1 MKKLSKVFARKTV
14 SGGACVKQKK
24 LKRGVLA
31 LLGAVMAVSLAGA
44 GISYGLPVNAMSSAG
59 TTTVAGGDIWDATAN
74 KFKKQQLQTLVSQ
87 ITGGGR
93 AYSDLSEKLS
103 NASGNVL
110 TSANIHANNGNK
122 DIIVEFGGQKW
133 TVTYVSNNNTNEIVA
148 TLWYAGPETDT
159 YSISDRWISDA
170 DVITSAHDGYTRYSN
185 HYGGSYMRAVTLNNG
200 GFYWTTNSNLVK
212 DDNLV
217 NKTRAIQSAS
227 NDFAMFTMREVSG
240 SVSSFLEVPVNMPW
254 QQNQRNTNISA
265 TRYGNENLV
274 RVSDGWNH
282 NNINLAQDDPLYFQW
297 GYDKVWLPSIS
308 ETGNGTVDGIWVTT
322 QNQRASAST
331 SAWTRSGYTDKAF
344 GGYVLT
350 SAGKQGGGG
359 NTSNKC
365 GLRPAIHLN
374 LTKAFAS
381 VGYDGADDLY
391 NDAANKFNR
400 PNLDRLYSQLGAANY
415 SALESKVS
423 GGANITAQDIARLNN
438 HQGDVTVQF
447 GGFNWTVTYVSQTT
461 TGDVIATLWYDDVE
475 DGSEFSKGWR
485 SNTGSG
491 GYAGYTKHSS
501 HYGGSY
507 LRAIALGNG
516 GQYYHSDKGEYVQLD
531 SDVITKTAT
540 AAEAQAS
547 KFYTFAQ
554 GDLAQYLAAPNSVEW
569 QQDQKES
576 FKYSNFNRLQNETLV
591 KVTDNWF
598 SENLLNSQ
606 DDPLY
611 FNWGNDKVWLPS
623 LSETGWDAQ
632 NGGIWETSVSQRSNN
647 YQGNG
652 SSDSKYSW
660 TRSGVQTIA
669 HPAYVLDSSGVTV
682 ARSTTFV
689 LGVRPAIHLNL
700 TKAESNTGGNSF
712 ADLNKELQDKWN
724 AAIEESLYNGG
735 KQVAFTLTD
744 NWLAL
749 PDKDYK
755 TSFGKGVG
763 FSNGGLYI
771 PAGANIVFDLNGRV
785 LDRNLAVAAEIG
797 NAIWNDGTLI
807 INDSSSNGSGTVRGA
822 YSKTDIGAAICNYGY
837 LIINGGNFVDN
848 ATVDGGGPAVFSR
861 GCFVINGGTFANNV
875 TVNGCGGAFVIVGS
889 AEFNGGVITHN
900 KANLEVGGAIFIYIN
915 SYVVIN
921 DVEVCFNETGSHGA
935 VNINNGSSVI
945 VNGGKFH
952 NNYAKSQG
960 GAFVTRRDAT
970 LEINGGEITEN
981 VAYAHG
987 GAICSF
993 AGSEIIINDGLIKG
1007 NCVDDLANGY
1017 GGAINVAGKL
1027 TINGGE
1033 ISYNKS
1039 SRGGAFYALGTDIV
1053 MNGGVLKNN
1062 IATRYGGAV
1071 YVSDGYEFTLNGGEI
1086 CYNTATGEYD
1096 GIADGG
1102 GIFINGNKPIN
1113 EAPRDATFKMNG
1125 GAIYGNKAF
1134 TAGGGVMMMLEGSH
1148 FNLTGGVIKDNTLTD
1163 GTTKSNL
1170 FLAKNS
1176 NVITVNG
1183 RLNTRSTYIGISL
1196 ESERTTAVT
1205 SGYTS
1210 AGNAAGD
1217 VSKYFFADNGKTVSV
1232 TSNEVV
1238 ITTTNAA
1245 AKTDAQWSYTRSG
1258 SSAVNIPKT
1267 ASYYSVEYTGNAFTV
1282 ACSAGGNKGVD
1293 SLGRP
1298 VTVMTEA
1305 GKYYFT
1311 ANNAATLNN
1320 PVLIFEILPQSIAGA
1335 TVTVESKE
1343 VYNGKAHTPEV
1354 KVELDGK
1361 VLVKDKDYTLEYA
1374 ANINAGTAS
1383 VTVRGAGNYGG
1394 SVMGS
1399 FEIEQR
1405 NIEIRWGKLEAEYD
1419 GAVKAVYAE
1428 AEGVLAGESVSI
1440 LLNYAFGGRA
1450 ITPVNAGTYTVYGS
1464 LSASGNYK
1472 LAPTANRYETFVIK
1486 PKTVEAVWSGLE
1498 FTYNGEE
1505 QAPTATYKDITNKT
1519 LSLNVT
1525 VGGAH
1530 TGANVYTAAAT
1541 SPDSNY
1547 VVSAASANVQFEIK
1561 KKAVAPAWGANT
1573 HAYDGVNY
1581 TPSVTLND
1589 IDGNDLSAGTAF
1601 EYFKNGVSIGN
1612 TAPANQGKYVVRLTL
1627 TNANYCLADDSG
1639 KAIEYYDYEYTITPS
1654 AANGSWTF
1662 ADPDYDGQGKAPQF
1676 AYTDSSETL
1685 TVTLTYGVDKGD
1697 GTADK
1702 YTADLP
1708 VNAGNYVVKAVF
1720 ENGNYDEILHP
1731 FTIGKKQVSVAW
1743 TGDKDSVSV
1752 SNGYKWLYD
1761 GKEHAPTATA
1771 SVAGVAGVT
1780 DLEITVAGKTDTG
1793 NYTATAVLK
1802 DTELNK
1808 NFTLTGET
1816 ENYEIA
1822 HSTITAVKWYNYG
1835 SDTPV
1840 TGKPSYQYIS
1850 VFGRP
1855 GPNLSAYGVATM
1867 QGPDESGSTVTRTV
1881 EVPMKVSYIG
1891 SFNPSGYWN
1900 IGTYTAQAAVS
1911 NSNSSTA
1918 LTGTALQLEFDVTE
1932 KQLETTVATIV
1943 WEFVSAQT
1951 DDDTGAKYWIYDGQP
1966 HAPEARRVIPD
1977 KTYDPDDASTYEVL
1991 KTGGARTDAGTYY
2004 AYIMPCNYEIAESDA
2019 DCEYEIRP
2027 REITV
2032 TWAGVGGAA
2041 NNFEWTYDGLAH
2053 APVATANGSGGL
2065 TVTLEAI
2072 TEYVNAGE
2080 YVAVAKAG
2088 GNFKITSGETQSF
2101 KIKQLVLDPDDV
2113 VWTGKDGS
2121 TTDFK
2126 WTADGS
2132 AHAPAAALTVTI
2144 NGSSVTVSL
2153 TVTGATSA
2161 VGVHTAYATLDSSDT
2176 ANANF
2181 VLKNASKEFSIET
2194 SAIRA
2199 IMWEGTESGDALV
2212 FVYNGKEQTPKAY
2225 YWDSEN
2231 NKVYLNVVGGA
2242 TEAGEYIAYVT
2253 DETGLTA
2260 GMSLKYT
2267 IKAQELTVS
2276 WDKTTATYDGAE
2288 HAPEAAFADADG
2300 NTVTLTLGTDY
2311 KVTAFTTAGTHES
2324 EIVFLNKN
2332 YAAAGTTGSAEFM
2345 INPKKITITWVAN
2358 DDGTF
2363 NFMYDG
2369 TAKKPSFNSSE
2380 SGVTVTVLGEETAVG
2395 TYTATAVCDDNNY
2408 YLSDSAHKDK
2418 AEHEF
2423 NVIPFAISVDWKG
2436 NGGDPDNFSYEY
2448 DGNTYFAPT
2457 ATYTDWNGDEQT
2469 LTVRGE
2475 RMDAGKN
2482 YQAVAVLP
2490 ENCSFKFTSGEH
2502 AGTHSFEI
2510 TPKLITGI
2518 VWEGVDGSATVFAW
2532 TYSGKPHSPVAKTP
2546 EGDVLSVTGAAADVG
2561 EYTATA
2567 GLPNASNYKFDESVD
2582 PDIKFTIVPKTVD
2595 VKWYGKDGSETDFV
2609 WDYTGS
2615 LICPEA
2621 KFEDVNGTMVE
2632 VPVNGGAAAAGQHI
2646 ATAEDI
2652 FANYD
2657 FSEVSLT
2664 QTFTVNAK
2672 TLTLSW
2678 SDSDKI
2684 KDGVYTYVYN
2694 GKVQMPVATSAE
2706 GINLSYTILDA
2717 EGNPVGAVV
2726 GAGEYTVTVS
2736 PADMNYTIPAD
2747 DKTVNV
2753 EITKKTVTVE
2763 WGSDSLAYTG
2773 GAIAPEAWFVDAD
2786 NQCIAL
2792 AVTGAETEPGTDYT
2806 ATADFVSPNANY
2818 VLDTDSASK
2827 TYEIVKKTE
2836 DELVWDWANGEWK
2849 VPGEEPEE
2857 PPVAE
2862 G

>member
-1 MKKLSKVFARKTV
+1 MNKLSKVFARKTV

-44 GISYGLPVNAMSSAG
+44 GISYGLPVNAMSSANQ
-59 TTTVAGGDIWDATAN
+59 TPTVAGGDIWDATAN

-87 ITGGGR
+87 ITGGGK

-103 NASGNVL
+103 DASGNVL

-159 YSISDRWISDA
+159 YSISDKWISDA

-200 GFYWTTNSNLVK
+200 GFYWTTTSNLVK

-461 TGDVIATLWYDDVE
+461 TGDVIATLWYRDTE
-475 DGSEFSKGWR
+475 EAASFSDGWR
-485 SNTGSG
+485 SDTGDG
-491 GYAGYTKHSS
+491 GYSGYIKHSN
-501 HYGGSY
+501 HYGGSHI
-507 LRAIALGNG
+507 RAITLGNG
-516 GQYYHSDKGEYVQLD
+516 GQYYTASGTVVQAD
-531 SDVITKTAT
+531 SAVTAKTAT

-554 GDLAQYLAAPNSVEW
+554 GNLAQYLAAPSSVEW
-569 QQDQKES
+569 QQKQLLNVNN
-576 FKYSNFNRLQNETLV
+576 YRNQNENLV
-591 KVTDNWF
+591 NVNDNWY
-598 SENLLNSQ
+598 SEHIKNSQ
-606 DDPLY
+606 NDPLY
-611 FNWGNDKVWLPS
+611 YQWCNDKVWLPGS
-623 LSETGWDAQ
+623 SEVGDQ
-632 NGGIWETSVSQRSNN
+632 RINGIWETTVSQRSSTFNVAGASG
-647 YQGNG
+647 QGA
-652 SSDSKYSW
+652 W
-660 TRSGVQTIA
+660 LRSGLYGTPYGA
-669 HPAYVLDSSGVTV
+669 HVLDNSGNDYNM
-682 ARSTTFV
+682 RSTNNM

-724 AAIEESLYNGG
+724 AAIEESLFNGG

-771 PAGANIVFDLNGRV
+771 PAGASVVFDLNGRV

-889 AEFNGGVITHN
+889 AEFNGGVVTHN
-900 KANLEVGGAIFIYIN
+900 KATASDAGAIYIHTGSRVVINEIEMSFNQAASNGGAIYN
-915 SYVVIN
+915 N
-921 DVEVCFNETGSHGA
+921 TA
-935 VNINNGSSVI
+935 VLII
-945 VNGGKFH
+945 NGGKIH
-952 NNYAKSQG
+952 NNYAGGQG
-960 GAFVTRRDAT
+960 GGFQSAASAT

-981 VAYAHG
+981 MSAMHG
-987 GAICSF
+987 GAIKIS
-993 AGSEIIINDGLIKG
+993 GSSKLIFNDGLVSHNI
-1007 NCVDDLANGY
+1007 ANATGSC
-1017 GGAINVAGKL
+1017 GGAVIVESNAHAM
-1027 TINGGE
+1027 INGGE
-1033 ISYNKS
+1033 ISYNKAT
-1039 SRGGAFYALGTDIV
+1039 RGGGLYYSALSKGEINGGKIQFNESSHFGGGVYISNNTNITMNGGNILNNICTGVTSSSDYGHGGGV
-1053 MNGGVLKNN
+1053 YLNGSSYTTTFNMNGGV
-1062 IATRYGGAV
+1062 I
-1071 YVSDGYEFTLNGGEI
+1071 S
-1086 CYNTATGEYD
+1086 
-1096 GIADGG
+1096 
-1102 GIFINGNKPIN
+1102 
-1113 EAPRDATFKMNG
+1113 
-1125 GAIYGNKAF
+1125 GNKAERS
-1134 TAGGGVMMMLEGSH
+1134 GGVIAH
-1148 FNLTGGVIKDNTLTD
+1148 QAKVVFNLAGGVIKDNTLTD

-1170 FLAKNS
+1170 YLYPTGHTIKITGKLNRTATYVGITAKD
-1176 NVITVNG
+1176 G
-1183 RLNTRSTYIGISL
+1183 
-1196 ESERTTAVT
+1196 RTTAVT

-1210 AGNAAGD
+1210 TGHVAGD
-1217 VSKYFFADNGKTVSV
+1217 ASKYFFADNGKTVSV

-1320 PVLIFEILPQSIAGA
+1320 PVIEFEILPKSISGA
-1335 TVTVESKE
+1335 TVTVEGKE

-1361 VLVKDKDYTLEYA
+1361 VLVKDKDYTLEYNS
-1374 ANINAGTAS
+1374 NINAGTAS
-1383 VTVRGAGNYGG
+1383 VIVRGAGNYGG

-1419 GAVKAVYAE
+1419 GTVKAVYAE
-1428 AEGVLAGESVSI
+1428 AEGVLTGESVSI

-1450 ITPVNAGTYTVYGS
+1450 ITPVNAGTYTVYGA

-1498 FTYNGEE
+1498 FIYNGKE
-1505 QAPTATYKDITNKT
+1505 QAPTATYKDITGKT

-1525 VGGAH
+1525 IGGAH
-1530 TGANVYTAAAT
+1530 TGANVYTAAAA

-1561 KKAVAPAWGANT
+1561 KNAVAPVWGADT

-1581 TPSVTLND
+1581 TPSLTLND
-1589 IDGNDLSAGTAF
+1589 VDGNDLSAGAAF
-1601 EYFKNGVSIGN
+1601 EYFKDGVSLGN
-1612 TAPANQGKYVVRLTL
+1612 TAPADQGKYIVRLTL
-1627 TNANYCLADDSG
+1627 TNADYCLADGNG

-1662 ADPDYDGQGKAPQF
+1662 ASPDYDGQGKAPQF

-1731 FTIGKKQVSVAW
+1731 FTIGKKQVAVAW

-1780 DLEITVAGKTDTG
+1780 ELEITVAGKTDTG
-1793 NYTATAVLK
+1793 SYTATAVLK
-1802 DTELNK
+1802 NTELNK

-1816 ENYEIA
+1816 KNYEIA

-1951 DDDTGAKYWIYDGQP
+1951 DGDTGAKYWIYDGQP

-2027 REITV
+2027 RGITV

-2101 KIKQLVLDPDDV
+2101 KIKQLVLDPDDI

-2132 AHAPAAALTVTI
+2132 AHAPTAALTVTI
-2144 NGSSVTVSL
+2144 NGSSVNVSL

-2161 VGVHTAYATLDSSDT
+2161 VGVHTAYATLDSSDS

-2181 VLKNASKEFSIET
+2181 VLKNASKEFLIET

-2212 FVYNGKEQTPKAY
+2212 LVYNGKEQTPKAY
-2225 YWDSEN
+2225 YWDSDN

-2332 YAAAGTTGSAEFM
+2332 YAAAGTTGSAEFK

-2423 NVIPFAISVDWKG
+2423 SVIPFAISVDWKG

-2609 WDYTGS
+2609 WDYTGT

-2621 KFEDVNGTMVE
+2621 KFEDVNGTLVE

-2678 SDSDKI
+2678 SDLDKI

-2717 EGNPVGAVV
+2717 DGNPVGAVV

-2792 AVTGAETEPGTDYT
+2792 AVTGAETEPGTGYT

-2849 VPGEEPEE
+2849 VPEEEPEE

>member
-44 GISYGLPVNAMSSAG
+44 GISYGLPVNAMSSSG
-59 TTTVAGGDIWDATAN
+59 TTTVAGDLWNETSKGFN
-74 KFKKQQLQTLVSQ
+74 KSTLNGLASK
-87 ITGGGR
+87 ITGAGGG
-93 AYSDLSEKLS
+93 YSDLVSKLNSATDNKLS
-103 NASGNVL
+103 
-110 TSANIHANNGNK
+110 SANLRTINSNNDVLVNFNGK
-122 DIIVEFGGQKW
+122 KW
-133 TVTYVSNNNTNEIVA
+133 TVTYVSEDVNGNIIA
-148 TLWYAGPETDT
+148 TLWYA
-159 YSISDRWISDA
+159 DA
-170 DVITSAHDGYTRYSN
+170 AEKAMFADGWGTAIVEGGVPGNVRYSN
-185 HYGGSYMRAVTLNNG
+185 HYGGSSLRAKTLGNG
-200 GFYWTTNSNLVK
+200 GFYWTAAGNG
-212 DDNLV
+212 
-217 NKTRAIQSAS
+217 IQNDSDVTKVMTTAAEAQAS
-227 NDFAMFTMREVSG
+227 TFYDFAQGDISKYLASPITMEWQHNQNLGYSG
-240 SVSSFLEVPVNMPW
+240 IDGGY
-254 QQNQRNTNISA
+254 RNL
-265 TRYGNENLV
+265 NENLIE
-274 RVSDGWNH
+274 VSDGWKTDTLKNS
-282 NNINLAQDDPLYFQW
+282 QSDPLYFQW
-297 GYDKVWLPSIS
+297 GYDKVWIPSLS
-308 ETGNGTVDGIWVTT
+308 ETGSNGGPGIWDTSV
-322 QNQRASAST
+322 NQRTESDIT
-331 SAWTRSGYTDKAF
+331 HTRSGYNHASYSNYVINALGNF
-344 GGYVLT
+344 GGAGGT
-350 SAGKQGGGG
+350 SG
-359 NTSNKC
+359 NYIV
-365 GLRPAIHLN
+365 RPAVHLN

-381 VGYDGADDLY
+381 TGYDGAEDLY

-400 PNLDRLYSQLGAANY
+400 PNLDKLYSQLGAANY

-461 TGDVIATLWYDDVE
+461 TGDVIATLWYRDTE
-475 DGSEFSKGWR
+475 EAASFSDGWR
-485 SNTGSG
+485 SDTGDG
-491 GYAGYTKHSS
+491 GYSGYIKHSN
-501 HYGGSY
+501 HYGGSHI
-507 LRAIALGNG
+507 RAITLGNG
-516 GQYYHSDKGEYVQLD
+516 GQYYTASGTVVQAD
-531 SDVITKTAT
+531 SAVTAKTAT

-554 GDLAQYLAAPNSVEW
+554 GNLAQYLAAPSSVEW
-569 QQDQKES
+569 QQKQLLNVNN
-576 FKYSNFNRLQNETLV
+576 YRNQNENLV
-591 KVTDNWF
+591 NVNDNWY
-598 SENLLNSQ
+598 SEHIKNSQ
-606 DDPLY
+606 NDPLY
-611 FNWGNDKVWLPS
+611 YQWCNDKVWLPGS
-623 LSETGWDAQ
+623 SEVGDQ
-632 NGGIWETSVSQRSNN
+632 RINGIWETTVSQRSSTFNVAGASG
-647 YQGNG
+647 QGA
-652 SSDSKYSW
+652 W
-660 TRSGVQTIA
+660 LRSGLYGTPYGA
-669 HPAYVLDSSGVTV
+669 HVLDNSGNDYNM
-682 ARSTTFV
+682 RSTNNM

-763 FSNGGLYI
+763 FSRGGLYI

-785 LDRNLAVAAEIG
+785 LDRNLNVAAEIG

-822 YSKTDIGAAICNYGY
+822 YSRTDIGAAISNYGY

-848 ATVDGGGPAVFSR
+848 TTVDGGGPAVFSR
-861 GCFVINGGTFANNV
+861 SHFVINGGTFANNV

-889 AEFNGGVITHN
+889 AEFNGGVVKHN
-900 KANLEVGGAIFIYIN
+900 EATVAEAGAIYIHTGSRVVINEIEMSFNQAASNGGAIY
-915 SYVVIN
+915 
-921 DVEVCFNETGSHGA
+921 
-935 VNINNGSSVI
+935 NNTSVLI
-945 VNGGKFH
+945 INGGKIH
-952 NNYAKSQG
+952 NNYAGGQG
-960 GAFVTRRDAT
+960 GGFQSTASAT

-981 VAYAHG
+981 MAAKHG
-987 GAICSF
+987 GAIKIS
-993 AGSEIIINDGLIKG
+993 GSSKLIFNDGLVSHNI
-1007 NCVDDLANGY
+1007 ANATGSC
-1017 GGAINVAGKL
+1017 GGAVLVESNAHAM
-1027 TINGGE
+1027 INGGE
-1033 ISYNKS
+1033 ISYNKAT
-1039 SRGGAFYALGTDIV
+1039 RGGGLYYSALSKGEINGGKIQFNESSHFGGGVYISNNTNITMNGGNILNNICTGVTSSSDYGHGGGV
-1053 MNGGVLKNN
+1053 YLNGSSYTTTFNMNGGV
-1062 IATRYGGAV
+1062 I
-1071 YVSDGYEFTLNGGEI
+1071 S
-1086 CYNTATGEYD
+1086 
-1096 GIADGG
+1096 
-1102 GIFINGNKPIN
+1102 
-1113 EAPRDATFKMNG
+1113 
-1125 GAIYGNKAF
+1125 GNKAERS
-1134 TAGGGVMMMLEGSH
+1134 GGVIAH
-1148 FNLTGGVIKDNTLTD
+1148 QAKVVFNLAGGVIKDNTLTD

-1170 FLAKNS
+1170 YLYPTGHTIKITGKLNRTATYVGITAKD
-1176 NVITVNG
+1176 G
-1183 RLNTRSTYIGISL
+1183 
-1196 ESERTTAVT
+1196 RTTAVT

-1210 AGNAAGD
+1210 TGHVAGD
-1217 VSKYFFADNGKTVSV
+1217 ASKYFFADNGKTVSV

-1320 PVLIFEILPQSIAGA
+1320 PVIEFEILPKSISGA
-1335 TVTVESKE
+1335 TVTVEGKE

-1450 ITPVNAGTYTVYGS
+1450 ITPVNAGTYTVYGA

-1505 QAPTATYKDITNKT
+1505 QAPTAAYKDVTNKT

-1589 IDGNDLSAGTAF
+1589 IDGNDLAAGTAF

-1627 TNANYCLADDSG
+1627 TNADYCIADDSG

-1662 ADPDYDGQGKAPQF
+1662 ASPDYDGQGKAPQF

-1702 YTADLP
+1702 YTDDLP

-1780 DLEITVAGKTDTG
+1780 ELEITVAGKTDTG

-1802 DTELNK
+1802 NTELNK

-1816 ENYEIA
+1816 KNYEIA

-1840 TGKPSYQYIS
+1840 AGKPSYQYIS

-1918 LTGTALQLEFDVTE
+1918 LAGTALQLEFDVTE

-1951 DDDTGAKYWIYDGQP
+1951 DDTGAKYWIYDGQP

-2041 NNFEWTYDGLAH
+2041 NNFDWTYDGLAH

-2144 NGSSVTVSL
+2144 NGSSVNVSL

-2161 VGVHTAYATLDSSDT
+2161 VGVHTAYATLDSSDS

-2225 YWDSEN
+2225 YWDSDN

-2253 DETGLTA
+2253 DETGLTT

-2288 HAPEAAFADADG
+2288 HAPEAAFTDADG

-2332 YAAAGTTGSAEFM
+2332 YAAAGTTGSAEFK

-2423 NVIPFAISVDWKG
+2423 SVIPFAISVDWKG

-2482 YQAVAVLP
+2482 YTAVAVLP

-2518 VWEGVDGSATVFAW
+2518 VWEGVDGSATKFAW

-2621 KFEDVNGTMVE
+2621 KFEDVNGTLVE

-2717 EGNPVGAVV
+2717 DGNPVGAVV

-2736 PADMNYTIPAD
+2736 PADMNYTIPAQ

-2792 AVTGAETEPGTDYT
+2792 AVTGAETEPGTGYT

-2849 VPGEEPEE
+2849 VPEEEPEE

>member
-59 TTTVAGGDIWDATAN
+59 TTTVAGDLWNETSKGFN
-74 KFKKQQLQTLVSQ
+74 KSTLNGLASK
-87 ITGGGR
+87 ITGSGGG
-93 AYSDLSEKLS
+93 YSDLVSKLNSATDNKLS
-103 NASGNVL
+103 
-110 TSANIHANNGNK
+110 SANLRTINSNNDVLVNFNGK
-122 DIIVEFGGQKW
+122 KW
-133 TVTYVSNNNTNEIVA
+133 TVTYVSEDVNGNIIA
-148 TLWYAGPETDT
+148 TLWYADT
-159 YSISDRWISDA
+159 AEKAMFA
-170 DVITSAHDGYTRYSN
+170 DNWGTAMLEGGIPGNVRYSN
-185 HYGGSYMRAVTLNNG
+185 HYGGSSLRAKTLGNG
-200 GFYWTTNSNLVK
+200 GFYWKAAGNGIQNDSDVTKVMTT
-212 DDNLV
+212 
-217 NKTRAIQSAS
+217 AAEAQAS
-227 NDFAMFTMREVSG
+227 TFYDFAQGDISKYLASPI
-240 SVSSFLEVPVNMPW
+240 SVEW
-254 QQNQRNTNISA
+254 QKNQNLGYSA
-265 TRYGNENLV
+265 IDGGFRCQNENLV
-274 RVSDGWNH
+274 EVSDGWKTDTLKNS
-282 NNINLAQDDPLYFQW
+282 QSDPLYFQW
-297 GYDKVWLPSIS
+297 GYDKVWIPSIS
-308 ETGNGTVDGIWVTT
+308 ETGSNGGPGIWDTSV
-322 QNQRASAST
+322 NQRVESDIT
-331 SAWTRSGYTDKAF
+331 HTRSGYNHASYSNYVLNALGNF
-344 GGYVLT
+344 GGVGGT
-350 SAGKQGGGG
+350 SEDYIV
-359 NTSNKC
+359 
-365 GLRPAIHLN
+365 RPAVHLN

-461 TGDVIATLWYDDVE
+461 TGDVIATLWYRDTE
-475 DGSEFSKGWR
+475 EAASFSDGWR
-485 SNTGSG
+485 SDTGDG
-491 GYAGYTKHSS
+491 GYSGYIKHSN
-501 HYGGSY
+501 HYGGSHI
-507 LRAIALGNG
+507 RAITLGNG
-516 GQYYHSDKGEYVQLD
+516 GQYYTASGTVVQAD
-531 SDVITKTAT
+531 SAVTAKTAT

-554 GDLAQYLAAPNSVEW
+554 GDLAQYLAAPSSVEW
-569 QQDQKES
+569 QQKQLLNVNN
-576 FKYSNFNRLQNETLV
+576 YRNQNENLV
-591 KVTDNWF
+591 NVNDNWY
-598 SENLLNSQ
+598 SEHIKNSQ
-606 DDPLY
+606 NDPLY
-611 FNWGNDKVWLPS
+611 YQWCNDKVWLPGS
-623 LSETGWDAQ
+623 SEVGDQ
-632 NGGIWETSVSQRSNN
+632 RINGIWETTVSQRSSTFNVAGASG
-647 YQGNG
+647 QGA
-652 SSDSKYSW
+652 W
-660 TRSGVQTIA
+660 LRSGLYGTPYGA
-669 HPAYVLDSSGVTV
+669 HVLDNSGNDYNM
-682 ARSTTFV
+682 RSTNNM

-735 KQVAFTLTD
+735 KQVTFTLTD

-771 PAGANIVFDLNGRV
+771 PAGASVVFDLNGRV

-822 YSKTDIGAAICNYGY
+822 YSKTDIGAAISNYGY

-848 ATVDGGGPAVFSR
+848 TTVDGGGPAVFSR
-861 GCFVINGGTFANNV
+861 SHFVINGGTFANNV

-889 AEFNGGVITHN
+889 AEFNGGVVTHN
-900 KANLEVGGAIFIYIN
+900 KANIEVGGAIFIYIN

-921 DVEVCFNETGSHGA
+921 DVEVCFNEAGSHGA
-935 VNINNGSSVI
+935 VNINNGSDVI

-960 GAFVTRRDAT
+960 GAFVMRSAAT

-981 VAYAHG
+981 QAYAHG
-987 GAICSF
+987 GAIYAYADSD
-993 AGSEIIINDGLIKG
+993 IIINDGLFSRNETVEENNAQGGVINHNG
-1007 NCVDDLANGY
+1007 N
-1017 GGAINVAGKL
+1017 L

-1033 ISYNKS
+1033 FSYNKAT
-1039 SRGGAFYALGTDIV
+1039 RGGVVFSQGAKGIAV
-1053 MNGGVLKNN
+1053 MNGGVFKNN
-1062 IATRYGGAV
+1062 TVTYYGGAV
-1071 YVSDGYEFTLNGGEI
+1071 YVGDSASFTMNGGEI
-1086 CYNTATGEYD
+1086 INNTCTGYTGGVLD
-1096 GIADGG
+1096 NGYGG
-1102 GIFINGNKPIN
+1102 GVFVNGNSIAVFN
-1113 EAPRDATFKMNG
+1113 MNG
-1125 GAIYGNKAF
+1125 GVISGNKAQKSGGVAVYQKLGEF
-1134 TAGGGVMMMLEGSH
+1134 RLGGGV
-1148 FNLTGGVIKDNTLTD
+1148 VKDNTLLD
-1163 GTTKSNL
+1163 GTTKSNVLL
-1170 FLAKNS
+1170 FLS
-1176 NVITVNG
+1176 NHNITVKG
-1183 RLNTRSTYIGISL
+1183 RLNTRTTYIGISARDN
-1196 ESERTTAVT
+1196 RTTAVT

-1210 AGNAAGD
+1210 AGNVAGD

-1335 TVTVESKE
+1335 AVTVESKE

-1361 VLVKDKDYTLEYA
+1361 VLVKDKDYTLEYNS
-1374 ANINAGTAS
+1374 NINAGAAN
-1383 VTVRGAGNYGG
+1383 VIVRGTGNYGG
-1394 SVMGS
+1394 SVIGT

-1419 GAVKAVYAE
+1419 GAVKTVYAE

-1627 TNANYCLADDSG
+1627 TNADYCLADDSG

-1662 ADPDYDGQGKAPQF
+1662 ASPDYDGQGKAPQF

-1708 VNAGNYVVKAVF
+1708 VNAGDYVVKAVF

-1780 DLEITVAGKTDTG
+1780 ELEITVAGKTDTG

-1802 DTELNK
+1802 NTELNK

-1816 ENYEIA
+1816 KNYEIA

-1840 TGKPSYQYIS
+1840 AGKPSYQYIS

-1918 LTGTALQLEFDVTE
+1918 LAGTALQLEFDVTE

-1951 DDDTGAKYWIYDGQP
+1951 DDTGAKYWIYDGQP

-2019 DCEYEIRP
+2019 DCAYEIRP

-2041 NNFEWTYDGLAH
+2041 NNFDWTYDGLAH

-2144 NGSSVTVSL
+2144 NGSSVNVSL

-2161 VGVHTAYATLDSSDT
+2161 VGVHTAYATLDSSDS

-2225 YWDSEN
+2225 YWDSDN

-2253 DETGLTA
+2253 DETGLTT

-2288 HAPEAAFADADG
+2288 HAPEAAFADAEG

-2332 YAAAGTTGSAEFM
+2332 YAAAGTTGSAEFK

-2423 NVIPFAISVDWKG
+2423 SVIPFAISVDWKG

-2482 YQAVAVLP
+2482 YTAVAVLP

-2518 VWEGVDGSATVFAW
+2518 VWEGVDGSATKFAW

-2621 KFEDVNGTMVE
+2621 KFEDVNGTLVE

-2717 EGNPVGAVV
+2717 DGNPVGAVV

-2792 AVTGAETEPGTDYT
+2792 AVTGAETEPGTGYT

-2849 VPGEEPEE
+2849 VPEEEPEE